1 MSKYFLAFFGL
12 CILLNPLNVNGQSPA
27 SANEPAATAAVKPAK
42 AGTGALED
50 NWNDFLHYTV
60 IGRFDLATGY
70 AQKIIDSNCD
80 PLQLLKLSEDN
91 PRGYAILVRV
101 QANNPEIAPLAGKI
115 LDIIE
120 KGRMMRRTDSEII
133 TEEIKRLSSTVRGK
147 YTAIERLR
155 NAGEYAIPYMLAAL
169 ADEKRIEEFPN
180 ISAALPEIGK
190 AAVRP
195 LTTAL
200 AMDNVGVK
208 GFIIKAL
215 GKTGY
220 PEALG
225 YLKYIAENDNSEQ
238 LRTMATESINLID
251 STAASKSSAEL
262 FYATA
267 ENYFYKAE
275 SLAPS
280 TDGNN
285 ANIWFWDKQENRLV
299 RQAVDKSYFREL
311 MTMRCCEWAV
321 RADKDFGQAISL
333 WLSSFFR
340 VDGKGIKYPEYF
352 GKGHANAMTYAST
365 CGPEYLQE
373 ALERAIKDND
383 NVVALGTVEAL
394 SKNAGEKSL
403 MYRFKTSQPL
413 INALSFNDRAVRYTA
428 AVALAMA
435 EPAEKFAESELVV
448 SNLASAITAQADA
461 NWPKE
466 TADNYAIRSAR
477 AMLKLA
483 TTRNS
488 VINLA
493 GAMDALVQATGDK
506 RDEIKIVA
514 CQILAYLPSPDAQ
527 RAIAEAALNRD
538 NSADIRISSFESL
551 AVSAKVNA
559 NQLLDTQ
566 IDQIYQIVESR
577 ETGQDLRSSAATA
590 FGALNL
596 PSRRVKDL
604 ILEQTKM

>member
-12 CILLNPLNVNGQSPA
+12 CILLNPLIVNGQSPA
-27 SANEPAATAAVKPAK
+27 SANEPAVTAAVKPAK

-50 NWNDFLHYTV
+50 NWNDFLHYTG

-190 AAVRP
+190 EAVRP

-200 AMDNVGVK
+200 AMDNVAVK
-208 GFIIKAL
+208 GFVIKAL
-215 GKTGY
+215 GKIGY

-238 LRTMATESINLID
+238 LRNMATESITQID
-251 STAASKSSAEL
+251 STAASKTTAEL

-267 ENYFYKAE
+267 ENYFYKVE

-299 RQAVDKSYFREL
+299 RQAVDKSYFNEL

-321 RADKDFGQAISL
+321 RVDKDFGQAISL

-352 GKGHANAMTYAST
+352 GNGHANAMTYASM

-394 SKNAGEKSL
+394 SRNAGEKSL

-413 INALSFNDRAVRYTA
+413 IDALSFNDKKVRYTA

-435 EPAEKFAESELVV
+435 EPSEKFPESELVV
-448 SNLASAITAQADA
+448 SNLAAALTAQAGED
-461 NWPKE
+461 WPKE
-466 TADNYAIRSAR
+466 TADNYAIRSAQ

-483 TTRNS
+483 STRNS

-493 GAMDALVQATGDK
+493 AAMDALVQAAGDK
-506 RDEIKIVA
+506 RDEIKIIS

-527 RAIAEAALNRD
+527 RAIAEAALNKD
-538 NSADIRISSFESL
+538 NSVDIRISSFESL

-577 ETGQDLRSSAATA
+577 ETAQDLRSSAAAA

-604 ILEQTKM
+604 ILEQTKI

>member
-12 CILLNPLNVNGQSPA
+12 FILLNPLIVNAQLPA

-42 AGTGALED
+42 AGTLED

-60 IGRFDLATGY
+60 IGRFDMASGY

-80 PLQLLKLSEDN
+80 PLGLLKLSEDN
-91 PRGYAILVRV
+91 PRGYAIVVRV
-101 QANNPEIAPLAGKI
+101 QANNPELAPLAGKI

-120 KGRMMRRTDSEII
+120 KGRLMRRTDLEII

-195 LTTAL
+195 LTAAL
-200 AMDNVGVK
+200 AMDNAGVK
-208 GFIIKAL
+208 GFVIKAL
-215 GKTGY
+215 GKIGY

-238 LRTMATESINLID
+238 LRNLATESITQID
-251 STAASKSSAEL
+251 STAASKSAAEL

-299 RQAVDKSYFREL
+299 RQAVDKSYFNEL
-311 MTMRCCEWAV
+311 MTMRCCELAV

-413 INALSFNDRAVRYTA
+413 IDALSFNDKKVRYTA
-428 AVALAMA
+428 AIALAMA
-435 EPAEKFAESELVV
+435 EPAEKFPESELVV

-466 TADNYAIRSAR
+466 TADNYVIRSAR

-483 TTRNS
+483 STRNS

-506 RDEIKIVA
+506 RDEIKIIS

-527 RAIAEAALNRD
+527 RAIADAALKQE
-538 NSADIRISSFESL
+538 NSVDIRISSFESL

-566 IDQIYQIVESR
+566 IDQIYQLVESR
-577 ETGQDLRSSAATA
+577 ETGQDLRSSAAAA

-604 ILEQTKM
+604 ILEQTKI